1 MEMKIRII
9 AEQQQKARKYLIDR
23 DNHWQSKVCKSVSCI
38 DCVSIDYYNTNNSLQ
53 SISNSY

>member
-1 MEMKIRII
+1 MKIRII